1 MDVEARLV
9 AAGLIKLGIDDII
22 DTPDNSN
29 LPDTQSWS
37 REEKKNYLRKLATTI
52 VDSYVLDKEKHDNFV
67 KACSQLEIKANEQR
81 TYRDAGTT
89 GAAGA
94 SAPLAFCIFNF
105 VGAVRVQTMG
115 VTGAQK
121 FYNRQN

>member
-1 MDVEARLV
+1 MDKSSIQWIVICRIKMRCTKHGYI
-9 AAGLIKLGIDDII
+9 AGWIAIRRI
-22 DTPDNSN
+22 
-29 LPDTQSWS
+29 
-37 REEKKNYLRKLATTI
+37 
-52 VDSYVLDKEKHDNFV
+52 
-67 KACSQLEIKANEQR
+67 
-81 TYRDAGTT
+81 RDAGTT

>member
-1 MDVEARLV
+1 MYACRVCHFTRLKTYRLFQV
-9 AAGLIKLGIDDII
+9 DIDRREQCCAA
-22 DTPDNSN
+22 
-29 LPDTQSWS
+29 
-37 REEKKNYLRKLATTI
+37 NY
-52 VDSYVLDKEKHDNFV
+52 
-67 KACSQLEIKANEQR
+67 EQVVN
-81 TYRDAGTT
+81 RDAGTT

-115 VTGAQK
+115 VTGAQN